1 MECKKYVLIRR
12 GEGNRK
18 DKVMSRD
25 VLHTSK
31 LVFVVSEV
39 LLHLNTYSKEY
50 NMATVPV
57 VVCVYTVTYTILQLN
72 FFC

>member
-18 DKVMSRD
+18 EKVMSRD
-25 VLHTSK
+25 VLQTSK

-39 LLHLNTYSKEY
+39 LLHLDTYSKEY

-57 VVCVYTVTYTILQLN
+57 VVCVCVQSHTQSYN
-72 FFC
+72 